1 MSEVQDGGTKE
12 STKPPSPK
20 PDQDPQDVGPPLV
33 SVSKSELL
41 LHCQVSIYHLWLCIT
56 AQDQIIL

>member
-20 PDQDPQDVGPPLV
+20 PDQDPPQEVGPPLV

-41 LHCQVSIYHLWLCIT
+41 LQCQVSIYHFTT
-56 AQDQIIL
+56 A